1 MARPIFIP
9 PTWMEGQDSETIHKR
24 MMDML
29 PEDIDD
35 TQGGFPW
42 DFTKPTANE
51 KAELLEFELMETIK
65 LMHPMWAYGT
75 WLDLHAGE
83 VGLTRKAANSA
94 SGYVLV
100 TGIPGTTIPAGF
112 IFAVPATGG
121 TAAIEY
127 EVISDTDVDQGG
139 TASVLVKAVQPGT
152 GGNVAADAIVIMKT
166 PMKGITGITNPDPMT
181 GGTEEE
187 SDDDLWQRIDDAN
200 AGAGESFVGNDSDYK
215 RWAEEVEGVGTAL
228 VIAEWQGPGTVKII
242 LLDSNGTA
250 ASPTIIADVYDFIV
264 SPADRSKRRAPIG
277 ATVTVDKPDELL
289 IDYGFT
295 LEIESGYDPTDI
307 TDAFKAAMLVYYS
320 EAKEENTVRFT
331 RVAAVLTGIEGV
343 KDYSGLTMNGSAA
356 NIPIGDDEY
365 PVTGTVTAS

>member
-1 MARPIFIP
+1 
-9 PTWMEGQDSETIHKR
+9 MEGQDSETIHKR

-51 KAELLEFELMETIK
+51 KAELLEFELMEAIK

-75 WLDLHAGE
+75 WLDIHAGE
-83 VGLTRKAANSA
+83 VGLTRKAANQA
-94 SGYVLV
+94 SGYIQI

-127 EVISDTDVDQGG
+127 AVVSDTDIDQTG
-139 TASVLVKAVQPGT
+139 TVSVLAKAVEAGT

-166 PMKGITGITNPDPMT
+166 PMKGITGITNTDPMT
-181 GGTEEE
+181 GGTETE
-187 SDDDLWQRIDDAN
+187 SDDDLWQRINDAN

-215 RWAEEVEGVGTAL
+215 RWAEEVDGVGTAL
-228 VIAEWQGPGTVKII
+228 VIPEWQGPGTVKII

-250 ASPTIIADVYDFIV
+250 ASPIIIADVYDSIV
-264 SPADRSKRRAPIG
+264 SPGDRSKRKAPIG

-289 IDYGFT
+289 IDYSFT
-295 LEIESGYDPTDI
+295 LELEAGYDAAEI
-307 TDAFKAAMLVYYS
+307 ADAFKAAMLIYYA
-320 EAKEENTVRFT
+320 EAKEENTVRYT

-343 KDYSGLTMNGSAA
+343 NDYSGLTMNAGTA

-365 PVTGTVTAS
+365 PVTGTVTAL

>member
-1 MARPIFIP
+1 MARPEFIAP
-9 PTWMEGQDSETIHKR
+9 AWMEGQDSETIHKR

-29 PEDIDD
+29 PDDIDD

-65 LMHPMWAYGT
+65 LMHPMWAYGE
-75 WLDLHAGE
+75 WLDLHAAE
-83 VGLTRKAANSA
+83 VGLTRKAANPA
-94 SGYVLV
+94 SGYVEV
-100 TGIPGTTIPAGF
+100 TGTPGTTIPAGF

-127 EVISDTDVDQGG
+127 AVVSDTDIDVGG
-139 TASVLVKAVQPGT
+139 TASVLVKAVEPGT
-152 GGNVAADAIVIMKT
+152 KGNVAANSIVIMKT

-181 GGTEEE
+181 GGTETE

-215 RWAEEVEGVGTAL
+215 RWAEEVDGVGTAL
-228 VIAEWQGPGTVKII
+228 VVPEWQGPGTVKII
-242 LLDSNGTA
+242 LLDGNGQA
-250 ASPTIIADVYDFIV
+250 ANPTIIADVYDYIV
-264 SPADRSKRRAPIG
+264 SPADRSKRKAPIG

-289 IDYGFT
+289 IDYSFT
-295 LEIESGYDPTDI
+295 LEVEAGHDAADI
-307 TDAFKAAMLVYYS
+307 VDAFKAALLIYYA
-320 EAKEENTVRFT
+320 EAKQENTVRYT

-343 KDYSGLTMNGSAA
+343 VDYSGLTINGGTA
-356 NIPIGDDEY
+356 NIPIADDEY

>member
-1 MARPIFIP
+1 MARPEFIP
-9 PTWMEGQDSETIHKR
+9 PAWMEGQDSETIHKR

-51 KAELLEFELMETIK
+51 KAELLEFELMEAIK

-83 VGLTRKAANSA
+83 VGLARKAANQA
-94 SGYVLV
+94 SGYIQI

-127 EVISDTDVDQGG
+127 AVVSDTDIDQTG
-139 TASVLVKAVQPGT
+139 TVSVLAKAVEAGT

-166 PMKGITGITNPDPMT
+166 PMKGITGITNTDPMT
-181 GGTEEE
+181 GGTETE
-187 SDDDLWQRIDDAN
+187 SDDDLWQRINDAN

-215 RWAEEVEGVGTAL
+215 RWAEEVDGVGTAL
-228 VIAEWQGPGTVKII
+228 VIPEWQGPGTVKII

-250 ASPTIIADVYDFIV
+250 ASPIIIADVYDSIV
-264 SPADRSKRRAPIG
+264 SPGDRSKRKAPIG

-289 IDYGFT
+289 IDYSFT
-295 LEIESGYDPTDI
+295 LELEAGYDAAEI
-307 TDAFKAAMLVYYS
+307 ADAFKAAMLIYYA
-320 EAKEENTVRFT
+320 EAKEENTVRYT

-343 KDYSGLTMNGSAA
+343 NDYSGLTMNAGTA

-365 PVTGTVTAS
+365 PVTGTVTAL